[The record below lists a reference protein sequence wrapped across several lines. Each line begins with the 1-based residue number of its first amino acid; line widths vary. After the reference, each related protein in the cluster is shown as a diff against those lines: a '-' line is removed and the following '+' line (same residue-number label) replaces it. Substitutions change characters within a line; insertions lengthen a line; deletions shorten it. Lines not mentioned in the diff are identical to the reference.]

1 MLCVVTVR
9 EAVTP
14 PRVRAFPKVRVDLL
28 VVVGIAAAAVA
39 LRFWDL
45 GAQSYWY
52 DEAITVDL
60 VHGSFGHMLA
70 GVHDHEATPPLYFVF
85 AWLWAHLV
93 GDSEAAL
100 RSLSVLFGTLT
111 IPITYLIGRELAGP
125 RAGIVGAAFAALS
138 PALIWYSQEARS
150 YALMV
155 LLCALSLL
163 FFVRALGETRR
174 RPYALWAVAVAL
186 ALLAH
191 YFSLFISIPEA
202 LWLLAR
208 APNRRAALG
217 ATAGVAI
224 VGVALVPLALYQRVH
239 GGAAW
244 IQRTGLRG
252 RVQDTAG
259 FFFVGYSREETL
271 AVIAV

>member
-1 MLCVVTVR
+1 MLCVVAVR

-70 GVHDHEATPPLYFVF
+70 GVHDHEATPPLYFAL
-85 AWLWAHLV
+85 AWLWAHIF
-93 GDSEAAL
+93 GDSETGL
-100 RSLSVLFGTLT
+100 RSLSAVVGVLTV
-111 IPITYLIGRELAGP
+111 PVAYLVGREVAG
-125 RAGIVGAAFAALS
+125 RRTAVIVAAFAALS

-174 RPYALWAVAVAL
+174 PHTRCGQWPWRSRCSPTTSRFSSPSRRRCGCSPVRRIGGQRLELRPASQSWAS
-186 ALLAH
+186 H
-191 YFSLFISIPEA
+191 SFRSRSISVCTAAPHGYN
-202 LWLLAR
+202 AR
-208 APNRRAALG
+208 VSAGAFKTRRG
-217 ATAGVAI
+217 SSSS
-224 VGVALVPLALYQRVH
+224 
-239 GGAAW
+239 
-244 IQRTGLRG
+244 
-252 RVQDTAG
+252 DTRAKKR
-259 FFFVGYSREETL
+259 SR
-271 AVIAV
+271 